1 MSTSI
6 HLQLEAHMFTEK
18 RKRRDNKD
26 EFKAAEKTNKVF
38 SDRIKELAK
47 GRKRPMRAV
56 ALAKLKFR
64 PRPKRMYQLKS
75 FQSIIFVKCFR
86 FLKVGKT
93 NKS

>member
-1 MSTSI
+1 
-6 HLQLEAHMFTEK
+6 MFTEK

-26 EFKAAEKTNKVF
+26 EFKTAEKTNKVF

-64 PRPKRMYQLKS
+64 PRAKRMYQLQHNFRKML
-75 FQSIIFVKCFR
+75 SIKTMNVKHSSKR
-86 FLKVGKT
+86 M
-93 NKS
+93 